1 MFGPAVVYFTTLFV
15 FVFNV
20 LLVARVLMSY
30 FADMSN
36 RLYAWL
42 VGITEPLL
50 DPVRRVLPQYQGVD
64 LAPLATFFL
73 LEGVQWV
80 IVHFVPGT

>member
-1 MFGPAVVYFTTLFV
+1 MFGPVVVYFVTLFV
-15 FVFNV
+15 FFFNI
-20 LLVARVLMSY
+20 LLVTRVLMSY

-36 RLYAWL
+36 RLFSFL

-50 DPVRRVLPQYQGVD
+50 DPVRRFLPAIPGAD

-73 LEGVQWV
+73 LEGIQWLV
-80 IVHFVPGT
+80 VHFVPGT

>member
-1 MFGPAVVYFTTLFV
+1 MFGPAVFYFVTLFV
-15 FVFNV
+15 FVFNI
-20 LLVARVLMSY
+20 LLVTRVLMSY

-36 RLYAWL
+36 RLFSFL

-50 DPVRRVLPQYQGVD
+50 DPVRRFLPVIPGAD

-73 LEGVQWV
+73 LEGIQWLV
-80 IVHFVPGT
+80 VHFVPGT

>member
-1 MFGPAVVYFTTLFV
+1 MFGAVVVYFVTLFV

-30 FADMSN
+30 FADLSN
-36 RLYAWL
+36 RLFAFL

-50 DPVRRVLPQYQGVD
+50 GPVRQLLPQPSGVD
-64 LAPLATFFL
+64 FAPLATFLL
-73 LEGVQWV
+73 LEALQWV
-80 IVHFVPGT
+80 VVHYVPGS